1 METTI
6 KEEVKHL
13 RVEGTDVYLHEYG
26 DGNEFYGCD
35 DNLKFDFSTLGG
47 IINYVKILSEKKGI
61 YSSAN

>member
-26 DGNEFYGCD
+26 KGKLTISNTYGH
-35 DNLKFDFSTLGG
+35 NYSHYWGSSTVQ
-47 IINYVKILSEKKGI
+47 NILEK
-61 YSSAN
+61 Y